1 MKKVIGILFILIAAI
16 GLFWWSL
23 PTQQPVNQDL
33 SKLEDYIPALMTEAA
48 IPGLAIA
55 RIKNGQTVL
64 LQTYGKANVETDTPV
79 TKDTLFNLASI
90 SKPIMGLVLL
100 QLVDQGK
107 LDLDQDINHYLP
119 FKVDNPHTKKEKIT
133 IRHLVSHS
141 SGIADYYDI
150 QSYSENRDSPT
161 SLEQHL
167 KSLLLPDG
175 SNYQQGAHFLAQQPA
190 TKRQY
195 SNLAAGLAGY
205 LVEASSGMSLAQ
217 YSKQQLFPSLAM
229 TQSSWLL
236 HDLKLN
242 TIAVPYE
249 VEQCVPFLPQ
259 IAGLSCADTES
270 PVFNELMSRYIN
282 PPAAYKNFKA
292 YPHFGNPQYPDGGV
306 RSSILELSQ
315 FLVGVLNNQDHNGQP
330 LLSAAMYQEMFKLQ
344 LDPAVSD
351 NQRFFWRDNA
361 QAMGLTGHMG
371 SDLGVFTAL
380 YFDPASKDGFIILMN
395 RGMDAKAV
403 AAMQKIAA
411 RLNTN

>member
-1 MKKVIGILFILIAAI
+1 MKKIIGIVVALIAVIGV
-16 GLFWWSL
+16 FWWLL
-23 PTQQPVNQDL
+23 PTQQPVSQNF
-33 SKLEDYIPALMTEAA
+33 STLEDFIPALMTEAA
-48 IPGLAIA
+48 IPGLAIV

-64 LQTYGKANVETDTPV
+64 MQTYGKANVETAAPV
-79 TKDTLFNLASI
+79 TQDTLFNLASI

-119 FKVDNPHTKKEKIT
+119 FKVDNPHTENEKIT
-133 IRHLVSHS
+133 LRHLASHS

-150 QSYSENRDSPT
+150 QSYSENRDSDI
-161 SLEQHL
+161 SLQQHL
-167 KSLLLPDG
+167 KSLLLADG
-175 SNYQQGAHFLAQQPA
+175 NHYQQGAHFLAQQPA

-205 LVEASSGMSLAQ
+205 LVEATTGMSLAQ
-217 YSKQQLFPSLAM
+217 YSKQQLFPALGM
-229 TQSSWLL
+229 THSSWLL
-236 HDLKLN
+236 HDLNLSD
-242 TIAVPYE
+242 IAVLYE
-249 VEQCVPFLPQ
+249 VEQCVPYLPQ

-270 PVFNELMSRYIN
+270 PVFNELISRYIN

-315 FLVGVLNNQDHNGQP
+315 FLVGLLNNQDSNGRP
-330 LLSAAMYQEMFKLQ
+330 LLSEAMYQEMFKLQ

-351 NQRFFWRDNA
+351 NQRFFWRDNS
-361 QAMGLTGHMG
+361 MGLTGHIG

-403 AAMQKIAA
+403 AAMQQIAKKLA
-411 RLNTN
+411 EI